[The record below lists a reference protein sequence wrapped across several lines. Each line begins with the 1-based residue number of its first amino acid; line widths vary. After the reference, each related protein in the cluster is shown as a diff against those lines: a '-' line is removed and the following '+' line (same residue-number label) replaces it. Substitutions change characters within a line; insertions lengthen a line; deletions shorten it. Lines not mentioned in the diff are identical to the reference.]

1 LTRFSEVNYTS
12 GVRWGASADAWA
24 LRVRV
29 KFGQPAVDNFE
40 NDNCSKQF
48 RTIDPV
54 IPEVT
59 QMKLVGNILTVLILL
74 MSAFFFAVA
83 IMTVSTHRN
92 WKQAADTLQIEYN
105 TLNTKLQAAKTGTIQ
120 KEQSIIAEKVARAQQ
135 LAQLESQLANQQA
148 DVDNL
153 SKLLNDETIIS
164 KERLARMEQAEA
176 RAAQLDRQNKSLTE
190 SNVQLNKEVATSY
203 EKLTDLTNTTFELS
217 TRIEEIEKL
226 NQDLSASVAKSNKIL
241 KLKGWDENELT
252 NDIVPLV
259 NAVVVKSTGPLFAV
273 AAGSDDGLREGHILD
288 IYRADSFVGRGVVR
302 EVQNDLAVL
311 ETVREFMQASVKE
324 GDNVTS
330 KF

>member
-1 LTRFSEVNYTS
+1 MF
-12 GVRWGASADAWA
+12 
-24 LRVRV
+24 
-29 KFGQPAVDNFE
+29 
-40 NDNCSKQF
+40 
-48 RTIDPV
+48 DPV
-54 IPEVT
+54 VPEVT
-59 QMKLVGNILTVLILL
+59 LMKLVGNILTVLILL

-92 WKQAADTLQIEYN
+92 WKQAADTLQIEYD
-105 TLNTKLQAAKTGTIQ
+105 TLNTKLKQAKTGTIQ

-135 LAQLESQLANQQA
+135 LAQLESQLASQQA
-148 DVDNL
+148 EVDDL
-153 SKLLNDETIIS
+153 SKLLNEETIIS

-176 RAAQLDRQNKSLTE
+176 RAAQLDRQNKSMTE
-190 SNVQLNKEVATSY
+190 RNVQLNKEVATSY
-203 EKLTDLTNTTFELS
+203 EKLTDLTNTTFELG

-226 NQDLSASVAKSNKIL
+226 NQDLSASVAKSDRIL

-259 NAVVVKSTGPLFAV
+259 SAVVVKSTGPLFAV
-273 AAGSDDGLREGHILD
+273 AAGSDDGLREGHVLD
-288 IYRADSFVGRGVVR
+288 IYRADTFVGRAVVR

-311 ETVREFMQASVKE
+311 ETVREFMQTSVKE